1 MRFEKGKVFN
11 LNSMVDYADG
21 GVVSKE
27 LIHSDNGSVTMF
39 SFDAGQRLSEHS
51 APYDAVVQVVDGEM
65 ELSVDGTPHVVKAG
79 EVFVIPN
86 GARHSVYAKRRF
98 KMTITMVRG

>member
-11 LNSMVDYADG
+11 VSSMVDYADG

-27 LIHSDNGSVTMF
+27 LIHSDSGSVTMF

-65 ELSVDGTPHVVKAG
+65 ELSVDGTPHVVKSG
-79 EVFVIPN
+79 ELFVIPN

-98 KMTITMVRG
+98 KMIITMVRG